1 MENKKVIGRPV
12 TGNARN
18 NKFTVRLN
26 DDERKKLQE
35 IADKQKIK
43 PAELVRILIQKEIN
57 K

>member
-1 MENKKVIGRPV
+1 MENKKIIGRPI

-26 DDERKKLQE
+26 DEERKKLQE

>member
-1 MENKKVIGRPV
+1 MENKKLIGRPV

-35 IADKQKIK
+35 IADEKKIT
-43 PAELVRILIQKEIN
+43 PAELVRILIQKEI
-57 K
+57 KK

>member
-1 MENKKVIGRPV
+1 MENKKTIGRPI

-18 NKFTVRLN
+18 IKFTVRLN
-26 DDERKKLQE
+26 DEERKRLQE